1 MVGFFKNLLG
11 GKKPGFAVE
20 ITADK
25 INIAELKKQGTE
37 IKLVTLASVE
47 VPEDVFQEGQIVDGP
62 TIAELI
68 QSLVADNNIK
78 AKQVATAIPGREA
91 VTRVIPVPT
100 ELNDAELQDYMNQE
114 AGLYLPYPREEADV
128 DYQKLGTVLD
138 PADDLEKVQVALVAT
153 RKEVTDTYI
162 RIFSQAG
169 LIIDVLEVSN
179 FSLIRSVKNILGQY
193 GSHEAIV
200 IADLEFD
207 CTELAIVVDGIPQFN
222 RAIPIG
228 T

>member
-47 VPEDVFQEGQIVDGP
+47 VPEDVFQEGQIVDGA

-68 QSLVADNNIK
+68 QSLVEDNNIK

-114 AGLYLPYPREEADV
+114 AGLYLPYPRDEADV
-128 DYQKLGTVLD
+128 DYQKLDSFRPGRRF
-138 PADDLEKVQVALVAT
+138 
-153 RKEVTDTYI
+153 RK
-162 RIFSQAG
+162 SA
-169 LIIDVLEVSN
+169 S
-179 FSLIRSVKNILGQY
+179 
-193 GSHEAIV
+193 
-200 IADLEFD
+200 
-207 CTELAIVVDGIPQFN
+207 GISGN
-222 RAIPIG
+222 S
-228 T
+228 